1 LGWSAREVGA
11 GRMGVV
17 EAIAEAF
24 GVGRVVG
31 GLVAVQHTSFE
42 TWRLRAGA
50 GDYLV
55 KRLWGVE
62 DPPWW
67 RQIERGMGLESAAL
81 ARGLPVARPVEP
93 REPVFGYAARVEGF
107 GTVRM
112 YEWIEHR
119 ALTDD
124 DDVSAWLGRVVAALH
139 GLMPL
144 TGVQPEWRWWGVF
157 PRERWEEWA
166 LLGRRQ
172 DKPWAD
178 ALRRQVGFFDE
189 LGQAIQAAFIAADDQ
204 VLSHGDLEPYN
215 VLVSPD
221 GPVLIDWES
230 VACESATLEI
240 GRAAV
245 SFGGEDPDRISRI
258 LQQYVDAGGVLAP
271 IGDAL
276 FLRKVSLRLCH
287 LAERLDVEVGNETAP
302 GWMQGQDL
310 PTLISQDL
318 QTFPQAVTHL
328 RHLATSCLG

>member
-1 LGWSAREVGA
+1 
-11 GRMGVV
+11 MG
-17 EAIAEAF
+17 
-24 GVGRVVG
+24 
-31 GLVAVQHTSFE
+31 VQHTSFE
-42 TWRLRAGA
+42 TWRLRAGR
-50 GDYLV
+50 GEYFL
-55 KRLWGVE
+55 KRLWGVV

-67 RQIERGMGLESAAL
+67 REVERGMGLEAAAL
-81 ARGLPVARPVEP
+81 ARGVPVARPVEP
-93 REPVFGYAARVEGF
+93 REPVFGYAARVDGF
-107 GTVRM
+107 GTVRL

-119 ALTDD
+119 ALAGSDD
-124 DDVSAWLGRVVAALH
+124 IAAWLGRVGATLH
-139 GLMPL
+139 ELMPL

-166 LLGRRQ
+166 QLGQSQ
-172 DKPWAD
+172 DRSWAD
-178 ALRRQVGFFDE
+178 ALRQQVGFLYE
-189 LGQAIQAAFIAADDQ
+189 LGQAIRAAFTAAADP

-215 VLVSPD
+215 VLVSAD
-221 GPVLIDWES
+221 GPILIDWES

-245 SFGGEDPDRISRI
+245 SFGGEDPARISRI

-276 FLRKVSLRLCH
+276 FLRKLSLRLCH
-287 LAERLDVEVGNETAP
+287 LAERLDVEVGNEPAP

-310 PTLISQDL
+310 PALINQDL